1 MRAGFMSRLEGWD
14 HRVSS
19 RRLARG
25 SAKVIREEHAW
36 YVQEIRRS
44 CGRGRSGRR
53 GWKGA
58 RSCRAL

>member
-44 CGRGRSGRR
+44 CG
-53 GWKGA
+53 
-58 RSCRAL
+58 